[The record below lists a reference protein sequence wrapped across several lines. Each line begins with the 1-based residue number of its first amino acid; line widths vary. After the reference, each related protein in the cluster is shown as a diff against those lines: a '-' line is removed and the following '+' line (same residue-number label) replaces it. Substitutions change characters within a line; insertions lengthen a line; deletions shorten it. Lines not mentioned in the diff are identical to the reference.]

1 MAWQRWKPRS
11 DRTMKQRIIEDI
23 GEILKS
29 MAVLREANTDSI
41 EDRVHGFRKSGKRV
55 RGLID
60 LAYPKGPNPIR
71 EFRRTIAEIA
81 RTLSHVRD
89 LHVAMRSAR
98 ELHALIGG
106 VMLADQPLFARI
118 GVFLEAETAS
128 LERDDAA
135 IRSLFDEACNRVA
148 RASKDWMPLA
158 SDHELGDLQE
168 GLISSYR
175 KGRQAVK
182 KVLNESSHPERFHDL
197 RKATKRLG
205 YQVDWMLGQDD
216 SDLNSH
222 ALNSLG
228 EWSKRVG
235 DALGAGLDLR
245 RLGEQLQDWGS
256 QQPSGKESTSLAS
269 RVMSDG
275 MSRLVESVPIACR
288 LYYETAKTL
297 RGQIASQRS

>member
-1 MAWQRWKPRS
+1 
-11 DRTMKQRIIEDI
+11 MKHRIIEDI

-29 MAVLREANTDSI
+29 MADLREANADSV

-60 LAYPKGPNPIR
+60 LAYPKHPKSIR
-71 EFRRTIAEIA
+71 EFRRNIAEIA

-89 LHVAMRSAR
+89 RHVAMRSAK
-98 ELHALIGG
+98 ELHALLGG
-106 VMLADQPLFARI
+106 VTLADQPLGDRI
-118 GVFLEAETAS
+118 GVFLEAETAA
-128 LERDDAA
+128 LERDDAS
-135 IRSLFDEACNRVA
+135 IRTLFNEACARVA
-148 RASKDWMPLA
+148 RASEDWMPLA
-158 SDHELGDLQE
+158 SDHEQGDLQE
-168 GLISSYR
+168 GLIISYR
-175 KGRQAVK
+175 RGRRAVK
-182 KVLNESSHPERFHDL
+182 GVLNESSHPERFHDL

-205 YQVDWMLGQDD
+205 YQVGWMLEQYD

-222 ALNSLG
+222 ALTLLE

-245 RLGEQLQDWGS
+245 RLGEQLQEWGL
-256 QQPSGKESTSLAS
+256 QQPGGKESPSLAS

-288 LYYETAKTL
+288 LYYETTRTL
-297 RGQIASQRS
+297 RGQIASPRS